1 LTRPVAIAAAA
12 AVAACTAARIPAP
25 DAGFGPGALQLAGQ
39 FSIPPLTRLPP
50 VVGLQ
55 FGGISGLAPANLP
68 GEYVAVCDE
77 RLGSR
82 VYRMRLSG
90 EGAAFRAE
98 ALATIPLEVG
108 GRAPSVDPEAIAV
121 AAGGDMWIASEGLA
135 TGPPRVPSVIARYT
149 SSGAFVRQIE
159 LRERF
164 LPNPEGPITRGLRG
178 NAGLESLTITPG
190 GRLFAATETAL
201 AQDADP
207 ASFERGTLARLLE
220 FTADGD
226 GFEPAREFVYPLDR
240 IETVPYEAGA
250 IVKGVVELLALGE
263 TEMLALERTY
273 VEEAKSRGQ
282 GTNRAQL
289 YRVSIEGATDVSSVD
304 SLKDATEAVPVRKTL
319 VLDLSAVPGLDGD
332 LAPSLD
338 NFEGLA
344 FGPRLADGR
353 QSLVLVS
360 DDNFHEHQ
368 RTWFLLFGIG
378 RP

>member
-1 LTRPVAIAAAA
+1 MTRPIAIAAAA
-12 AVAACTAARIPAP
+12 AVAACTAARVPVP
-25 DAGFGPGALQLAGQ
+25 DARFGPGALQLAGQ
-39 FSIPPLTRLPP
+39 FSIPALTRFPP

-55 FGGISGLAPANLP
+55 FGGISGLAPARVP

-82 VYRMRLSG
+82 VYRIRLSG
-90 EGAAFRAE
+90 EGPAFHAE

-108 GRAPSVDPEAIAV
+108 GRAPRVDPEAIAV
-121 AAGGDMWIASEGLA
+121 AAGGGMWIASEGLA
-135 TGPPRVPSVIARYT
+135 AGPPRVPSVIARYT
-149 SSGAFVRQIE
+149 SSGTFVRQIE

-240 IETVPYEAGA
+240 IDTVPYEAGA

-304 SLKDATEAVPVRKTL
+304 SLKDAPHAVPVRKTL
-319 VLDLSAVPGLDGD
+319 VLDLSAVPGLDDD

-378 RP
+378 RR